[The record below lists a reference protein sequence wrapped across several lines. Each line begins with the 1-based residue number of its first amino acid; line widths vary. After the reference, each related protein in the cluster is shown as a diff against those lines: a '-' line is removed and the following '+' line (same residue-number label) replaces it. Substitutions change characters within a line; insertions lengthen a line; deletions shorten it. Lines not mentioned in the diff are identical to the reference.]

1 MECKIL
7 YLDSIVH
14 ATRFKQRKVYAKY
27 REKKNANVINLK
39 VLIIIFFFYYLCVF
53 SFWEQLFF
61 SLQTH
66 VIIAVC
72 TDPNYVL
79 ISYVFWKFDFRRT
92 L

>member
-27 REKKNANVINLK
+27 REKKCKCYQLK
-39 VLIIIFFFYYLCVF
+39 SPNNNIFFL
-53 SFWEQLFF
+53 LFMRIF
-61 SLQTH
+61 LVGTTFFLLQTH
-66 VIIAVC
+66 VIIAVG

-79 ISYVFWKFDFRRT
+79 ISYVF
-92 L
+92 